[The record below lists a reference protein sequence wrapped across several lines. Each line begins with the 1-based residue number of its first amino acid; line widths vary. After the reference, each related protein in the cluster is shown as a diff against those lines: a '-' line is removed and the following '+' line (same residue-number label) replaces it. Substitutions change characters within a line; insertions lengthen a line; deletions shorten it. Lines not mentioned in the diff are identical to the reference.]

1 MINFILIAQF
11 VVLFLNIVVFV
22 YLMNE
27 NSIKYR
33 RARVM
38 LLICISI
45 GIILNIGKVTW
56 LTVLFSFTPFLSLIN
71 INENG
76 KFYRFIKRVGVILGA
91 VSSGYKMYK
100 DIIVPYL
107 KKRKKRN
114 KQLKK

>member
-27 NSIKYR
+27 DSVKYR

-45 GIILNIGKVTW
+45 GMIVNIGKITW
-56 LTVLFSFTPFLSLIN
+56 YTVLFSFTPFLSLIN
-71 INENG
+71 INEHG
-76 KFYRFIKRVGVILGA
+76 KLYRFIPNMKVNMSEI
-91 VSSGYKMYK
+91 
-100 DIIVPYL
+100 
-107 KKRKKRN
+107 
-114 KQLKK
+114 